1 VTVVLNVAVVTLFPE
16 MFKAVTEFGV
26 TGRAVSNGLVNV
38 SVINPRDHTD
48 DPHRSVDDRPYGGG
62 PGMVIRVE
70 PLQNAIRF
78 ARLKMP
84 DARVIYL
91 SPQGKKLEQS
101 SVKQL
106 AELGDLILI
115 SGRYEGVDQRLIDL
129 EVDEEWSIGD
139 YVVSGGEIP
148 AMVIIDAM
156 ARTIPGVL
164 GDSASAEED
173 SFVEGILDCP
183 HYTRPEEIAGQSVP
197 EVLLSGDHEAI
208 RLWRLKQALGKTW
221 KSRPDLLEKLELSE
235 EQSSLLAE
243 FKNDLKSV

>member
-1 VTVVLNVAVVTLFPE
+1 VLNVAVVTLFPE

-91 SPQGKKLEQS
+91 SPQGKKLEQN

-115 SGRYEGVDQRLIDL
+115 SGRYEGIDQRLIDL

-164 GDSASAEED
+164 GDSASAVED

-183 HYTRPEEIAGQSVP
+183 HYTRPEEISGQSVP

-208 RLWRLKQALGKTW
+208 RKWRLKQALGKTW
-221 KSRPDLLEKLELSE
+221 KSRPDLLEQLELSE
-235 EQSSLLAE
+235 EQNSLLAE
-243 FKNDLKSV
+243 FKNDVKSL

>member
-1 VTVVLNVAVVTLFPE
+1 MLNVAVVTLFPE

-91 SPQGKKLEQS
+91 SPQGKKLEQN

-115 SGRYEGVDQRLIDL
+115 SGRYEGIDQRLIDL

-164 GDSASAEED
+164 GDSASAVED

-183 HYTRPEEIAGQSVP
+183 HYTRPEEISGQSVP

-208 RLWRLKQALGKTW
+208 RKWRLKQALGKTW
-221 KSRPDLLEKLELSE
+221 KSRPDLLEQLELSE
-235 EQSSLLAE
+235 EQNSLLAE
-243 FKNDLKSV
+243 FKNDVKSL

>member
-1 VTVVLNVAVVTLFPE
+1 MLNVAVVTLFPE

-48 DPHRSVDDRPYGGG
+48 VPHRSVDDRPYGGG

-91 SPQGKKLEQS
+91 SPQGKKLEQN

-115 SGRYEGVDQRLIDL
+115 SGRYEGIDQRLIDL

-164 GDSASAEED
+164 GDSASAVED

-183 HYTRPEEIAGQSVP
+183 HYTRPEEISGQSVP

-208 RLWRLKQALGKTW
+208 RKWRLKQALGKTW
-221 KSRPDLLEKLELSE
+221 KSRPDLLEQLELSE
-235 EQSSLLAE
+235 EQNSLLAE
-243 FKNDLKSV
+243 FKNDVKSL